1 MSKAA
6 NRPGAFPLAENRPFL
21 SEREWTCLRLIC
33 HTEDSIADSDP
44 QALAEATANQI
55 EPARAMQLVEIAR
68 MARLPGLGTWMA
80 RLLVEAGVTV
90 PDLTE
95 KSADELLAQVNAQV
109 GYPVC
114 DATTIAAFALLQAAW
129 KNAPSARVH

>member
-1 MSKAA
+1 MPMTA
-6 NRPGAFPLAENRPFL
+6 NRGGAFPLQENRPFL

-44 QALAEATANQI
+44 HALAEATAHQI
-55 EPARAMQLVEIAR
+55 APARAAQLVEIAR

-80 RLLVEAGVTV
+80 RLLVEAGVTTA
-90 PDLTE
+90 DLTAT
-95 KSADELLAQVNAQV
+95 SADALLAKVNAQV

-114 DATTIAAFALLQAAW
+114 NAATIAAFALLQAAW
-129 KNAPSARVH
+129 KHGPAARVH